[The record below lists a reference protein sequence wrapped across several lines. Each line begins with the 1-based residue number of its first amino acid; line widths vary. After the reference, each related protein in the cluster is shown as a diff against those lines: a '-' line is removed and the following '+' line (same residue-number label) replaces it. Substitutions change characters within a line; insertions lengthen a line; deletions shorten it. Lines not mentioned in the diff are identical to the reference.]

1 MTRRLFHFVLLTLL
15 SVLSVAL
22 ASNAFA
28 TPEAHILR
36 IDPRA
41 GIKDGKPTLTTVV
54 EVVQFKRLSDALQP
68 CANATGAA
76 TLSCWSDQL
85 EKAGALW
92 EPFPFPEQN
101 AHLLVKVS
109 GEDQLTKF
117 VDKTPWGKSK
127 DPNVGTAWLV
137 AVDSSSSMGARFGD
151 ARAIAHE
158 FIEQMQP
165 NDLMDLMFFDDVQ
178 VVRDT
183 TWKTFKQRA
192 DLGNALNDFKSTSLS
207 HGRDRALFSEIK
219 SMTVDAFGS
228 LGNSDQPAT
237 VPLHQAMVVLS
248 NGAGRGDP
256 ESASPSA
263 DLFHQYLDRGRF
275 PEDNTSLPKTPLPVV
290 SVWLP
295 NSASLT
301 ESIYRNNE
309 AQFMQSLANPE
320 IGGFFDIVQEGQGDK
335 KAKTIIGLVRS
346 RFNAMWLVHWTMSC
360 INPSVEQTF
369 NLVFENTH
377 PTIAPD
383 GTFRDVPIGIDPTQ
397 WPLDVDVAR
406 TLKAA
411 QSAPLYPG
419 GQFSVYG
426 DFCWGGDKQRA
437 EAYFIP
443 AGTRSV
449 AQANT
454 RDPEVAK
461 KAMRELQA
469 EHMLG
474 AAVATG
480 DGFATFVV
488 PDDDKVLDGAGDNV
502 VARLVVYDNKAHRAS
517 AVDNKSVLTLKATK
531 KPLSAPLIAGIAGL
545 LVVIVLLS
553 IVLVRGGGGGRRRAA
568 ITPPPV
574 GYGAMPAGYGPAP
587 GSGASGGYGPMAPHS
602 TGASPGGY
610 GTGAQGG
617 GLPGSYAPAVQGGA
631 PPGYGGPGTGY
642 AMPPADP
649 LAATSALP
657 SADPPVGPQG
667 FMHAPAPMPAPHA
680 AGPRDSAQSAMP
692 NSPIVQVRCPSC
704 GMTTMATP
712 GQPSVCFSCGQP
724 LPFDVTKAS
733 AGAQPQGVPPTGALG
748 AQPLVPPTNPY
759 GATPFAATG
768 ATLRGT
774 HTQFTI
780 RAGSE
785 VRVGRDPAQ
794 CSLFLAEPR
803 VSGVHA
809 TLKFDSSLLV
819 VRDENSNNGTWVSGI
834 RVQPGVWT
842 PVPAGSS
849 LRFGPLEFNVQLDG

>member
-1 MTRRLFHFVLLTLL
+1 
-15 SVLSVAL
+15 
-22 ASNAFA
+22 
-28 TPEAHILR
+28 
-36 IDPRA
+36 
-41 GIKDGKPTLTTVV
+41 
-54 EVVQFKRLSDALQP
+54 
-68 CANATGAA
+68 
-76 TLSCWSDQL
+76 
-85 EKAGALW
+85 
-92 EPFPFPEQN
+92 
-101 AHLLVKVS
+101 
-109 GEDQLTKF
+109 
-117 VDKTPWGKSK
+117 
-127 DPNVGTAWLV
+127 
-137 AVDSSSSMGARFGD
+137 
-151 ARAIAHE
+151 
-158 FIEQMQP
+158 
-165 NDLMDLMFFDDVQ
+165 
-178 VVRDT
+178 
-183 TWKTFKQRA
+183 
-192 DLGNALNDFKSTSLS
+192 
-207 HGRDRALFSEIK
+207 
-219 SMTVDAFGS
+219 
-228 LGNSDQPAT
+228 
-237 VPLHQAMVVLS
+237 MVVLS

-275 PEDNTSLPKTPLPVV
+275 PEDNTSLAKTPLPVV

-602 TGASPGGY
+602 TGASHGGY

-794 CSLFLAEPR
+794 CSVFLAEPR